1 MENESNNSYVILK
14 IVFITLSIIT
24 LLFALSG
31 GVLMENGGGIKLTSF
46 ASFYVYIVAI
56 IIAIII
62 TFKKKDANFFIFTAL
77 ISYGLSYYLMYQTI
91 NTNTEIQI
99 TKTLQYYIYYGSS
112 IFLVI
117 SLFFN
122 NKKKEESDKKNIEN
136 TMNSSGININNYLFT
151 KKIVGLQTIPYET
164 IVLLVN
170 DIENKS
176 LNLLYSTDDT
186 NKIIKL
192 SKDTISNIT
201 YSGNVKIQNKPKK
214 PDEEKISLSLLNAV
228 TYKGTPLKQLTGDEG
243 YNYLFNTLYKNEE
256 KNSANIYY
264 EIKITALISG
274 VETKIL
280 LSSEKNPDGF
290 VKEYNSKI
298 IKKQIE
304 NDDIN

>member
-1 MENESNNSYVILK
+1 MENKSNNSYVILK

-31 GVLMENGGGIKLTSF
+31 GVLMENGSGIKLTSF

-62 TFKKKDANFFIFTAL
+62 TLKKKDANFFIFSAI

-91 NTNTEIQI
+91 NANADIQI
-99 TKTLQYYIYYGSS
+99 TKTIQYYIYYGSA

-122 NKKKEESDKKNIEN
+122 SKKHEENDKKIIEHTIIN
-136 TMNSSGININNYLFT
+136 NGININNYLFT
-151 KKIVGLQTIPYET
+151 KKIIGLQTIPYET

-228 TYKGTPLKQLTGDEG
+228 TYKGTSLKQLTGENG
-243 YNYLFNTLYKNEE
+243 YNYLFNTLFKTDE
-256 KNSANIYY
+256 KNSSNIYY
-264 EIKITALISG
+264 EVKITALISG

-280 LSSEKNPDGF
+280 LSSEKNPDNF
-290 VKEYNSKI
+290 VKEFNNNLV
-298 IKKQIE
+298 KKQIE
-304 NDDIN
+304 NDDI